1 MTLTSS
7 GPAWPDSP
15 CHSTAL
21 RDLGEPDLPAAWALS
36 NALQWP
42 HRLADWQAFLQLGEG
57 RAAIHGQDLAAVGMR
72 WAWGEQAVSIGVVIV
87 ASAWRGQGWGRRMM
101 QALAQGLDDRA
112 LMLNATEEGRPLY
125 EKLGYEPVGTVHQH
139 QGLARQAAGAALPH
153 GWHLRQARPGEAPSL
168 AVLDEAARGFP
179 RGRLIA
185 HCLAEAVQA
194 VVLEDSRG
202 ACGFA
207 AMRRFGRGLVIG
219 PVVAPDRV
227 LAQALIN
234 RLLGSV
240 AGQFVRIDLPGDPVM
255 AGWLADRGLSQVG
268 VTTAMV
274 RGRPPRGD
282 GVLFGHALVAQ
293 ALG

>member
-112 LMLNATEEGRPLY
+112 LMLHATEEGRPLY

-139 QGLARQAAGAALPH
+139 QGLAKRLLWPCWTKRHAVFRAAG
-153 GWHLRQARPGEAPSL
+153 
-168 AVLDEAARGFP
+168 
-179 RGRLIA
+179 
-185 HCLAEAVQA
+185 
-194 VVLEDSRG
+194 
-202 ACGFA
+202 
-207 AMRRFGRGLVIG
+207 
-219 PVVAPDRV
+219 
-227 LAQALIN
+227 
-234 RLLGSV
+234 
-240 AGQFVRIDLPGDPVM
+240 
-255 AGWLADRGLSQVG
+255 
-268 VTTAMV
+268 
-274 RGRPPRGD
+274 
-282 GVLFGHALVAQ
+282 
-293 ALG
+293 